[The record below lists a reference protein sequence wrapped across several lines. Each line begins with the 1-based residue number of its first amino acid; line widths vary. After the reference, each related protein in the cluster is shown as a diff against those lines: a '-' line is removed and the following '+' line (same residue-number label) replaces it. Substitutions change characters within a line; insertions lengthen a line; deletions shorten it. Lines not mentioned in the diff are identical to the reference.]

1 MILLIFR
8 MVFLIVGAG
17 GGYYV
22 VNTFLTDY
30 LSGNFL
36 LLTGRIV
43 GIIIFALIGFF
54 IGDFVGKR
62 IIKDVSAVDEKVKEI
77 PGNNLIIGGIGLTSG
92 ILLGLLVSLALRSIP
107 FVGPFIPIFLVVIF
121 SYVGI
126 LLSLKNKQMIINVFR
141 LSQRFKEEKEENQP
155 DKKGSEGHTVISKPK
170 ILDTSTIIDGRI
182 ADIILTGFLE
192 GAIIIP
198 GFIVNELQG
207 VADSSDNLRRIKGRT
222 GLDILQKLQDNKK
235 LNISIFEKDYSSLDS
250 VDAKLIALAKELD
263 GDMITSDFNLNKV
276 AKLKGI
282 NVLNIND
289 LSNAVKMIILPGE
302 KLNIEIIKEGKEKD
316 QGVAYLD
323 DGTMIVVEG
332 GKNLLGKTKEII
344 ITGILQTPAGRM
356 IFSKIST
363 NGE

>member
-22 VNTFLTDY
+22 VNTFLTGY
-30 LSGNFL
+30 LDGNFW
-36 LLTGRIV
+36 LLTGRII

-62 IIKDVSAVDEKVKEI
+62 IIKDVSAVDKKVKEI
-77 PGNNLIIGGIGLTSG
+77 PGNNLIIGVIGLTSG

-126 LLSLKNKQMIINVFR
+126 MLSLRNKQMIINVFR
-141 LSQRFKEEKEENQP
+141 LSKRFKEEKEENQA

-170 ILDTSTIIDGRI
+170 IIDTSTIIDGRI

-192 GAIIIP
+192 GALIVP

-207 VADSSDNLRRIKGRT
+207 IADSSDNLRRIKGRT

-235 LNISIFEKDYSSLDS
+235 LNISIFEKDYTNLDS

-263 GDMITSDFNLNKV
+263 GDLVTSDFNLNKV
-276 AKLKGI
+276 ARLKGI
-282 NVLNIND
+282 NVLNMND

-332 GKNLLGKTKEII
+332 GKNLLGRTIEII

>member
-1 MILLIFR
+1 MVLLIFR

-17 GGYYV
+17 GGYYA
-22 VNTFLTDY
+22 VNTFLADY
-30 LSGNFL
+30 LNGNFL
-36 LLTGRIV
+36 LLIGRIA

-77 PGNNLIIGGIGLTSG
+77 PGNNLIIGVIGLTTG

-126 LLSLKNKQMIINVFR
+126 MLSLRNKQMIINVFR
-141 LSQRFKEEKEENQP
+141 LSKRFKEEKEENIAE
-155 DKKGSEGHTVISKPK
+155 KKGTKDHIFISKPK

-192 GAIIIP
+192 GDLVVP

-207 VADSSDNLRRIKGRT
+207 VADSSDNLRRIRGRT

-235 LNISIFEKDYSSLDS
+235 LHISIFEKDYTNLDS
-250 VDAKLIALAKELD
+250 VDSKLIALAKELD
-263 GDMITSDFNLNKV
+263 GDLVTSDFNLNKV
-276 AKLKGI
+276 ARLKGI

-302 KLNIEIIKEGKEKD
+302 KMNIEIIKEGKEKD
-316 QGVAYLD
+316 QGIAYLD

-332 GKNLLGKTKEII
+332 GKTLLGRTIEII

>member
-8 MVFLIVGAG
+8 LVFLIVGAG
-17 GGYYV
+17 GGYYA
-22 VNTFLTDY
+22 VNTFLVDY
-30 LSGNFL
+30 LNGNFL
-36 LLTGRIV
+36 LLTGRIS
-43 GIIIFALIGFF
+43 GIIIFAIIGFF

-62 IIKDVSAVDEKVKEI
+62 IIKDVTAVDQKVKEI
-77 PGNNLIIGGIGLTSG
+77 PGNNLIIGIIGLTTG
-92 ILLGLLVSLALRSIP
+92 IILGLLVSLALRSIP
-107 FVGPFIPIFLVVIF
+107 FVGPFIPILLVVIF

-126 LLSLKNKQMIINVFR
+126 MLSLRNKQVIINIFR
-141 LSQRFKEEKEENQP
+141 LSKRFKEEKEDIQP
-155 DKKGSEGHTVISKPK
+155 DTKGHGGYVSISKPK
-170 ILDTSTIIDGRI
+170 ILDTSAIIDGRI

-192 GAIIIP
+192 GDLVVP

-207 VADSSDNLRRIKGRT
+207 VADSSDNLRRLRGRT

-235 LNISIFEKDYSSLDS
+235 LHIAILEKDYTGLDS
-250 VDAKLIALAKELD
+250 VDSKLIALAKELD
-263 GDMITSDFNLNKV
+263 GDLVTSDFNLNKV
-276 AKLKGI
+276 ARLKGI

-302 KLNIEIIKEGKEKD
+302 KMDIEVIKEGKEKD
-316 QGVAYLD
+316 QGIAYLD

-332 GKNLLGKTKEII
+332 GKNLLGRTIEVI

-363 NGE
+363 NGG

>member
-17 GGYYV
+17 GGYYA

-30 LSGNFL
+30 LNGNFW
-36 LLTGRIV
+36 LLTGRII

-54 IGDFVGKR
+54 IGDFVGKK
-62 IIKDVSAVDEKVKEI
+62 IIKDVSAIDEKVKEI
-77 PGNNLIIGGIGLTSG
+77 PGNNLIIGVIGLTSG

-126 LLSLKNKQMIINVFR
+126 MLSLRNKQMIINIFR
-141 LSQRFKEEKEENQP
+141 LSKRFKEEKEENQS
-155 DKKGSEGHTVISKPK
+155 DKKGIEGHTFISKPK

-192 GAIIIP
+192 GAIIVP

-235 LNISIFEKDYSSLDS
+235 LNISIFEKDYASLDS
-250 VDAKLIALAKELD
+250 VDSKLIALAKELD
-263 GDMITSDFNLNKV
+263 GDLVTSDFNLNKV
-276 AKLKGI
+276 ARLKGI

-332 GKNLLGKTKEII
+332 GKNLLGRTIEII

>member
-17 GGYYV
+17 GGCYV

-30 LSGNFL
+30 LNNHYWL
-36 LLTGRIV
+36 LAGIAL
-43 GIIIFALIGFF
+43 GIIFFSLIGFF

-77 PGNNLIIGGIGLTSG
+77 PGNNLIIGFIGLISG
-92 ILLGLLVSLALRSIP
+92 ILLGLLVSVALRSIP

-126 LLSLKNKQMIINVFR
+126 MLSLKNKQMVINVFR
-141 LSQRFKEEKEENQP
+141 LSKRFKEEKEESSA
-155 DKKGSEGHTVISKPK
+155 DEKRRESHAAVSKPK

-192 GAIIIP
+192 GVLIVP
-198 GFIVNELQG
+198 GFIVNELQA
-207 VADSSDNLRRIKGRT
+207 VADSSDNLRRLKGRT

-235 LNISIFEKDYSSLDS
+235 LNITIFEKDYTSFDS
-250 VDAKLIALAKELD
+250 VDAKLIALAKEFD
-263 GDMITSDFNLNKV
+263 GDLVTSDYNLNKV

-332 GKNLLGKTKEII
+332 GKNMVGRTIEVI

-356 IFSKIST
+356 IFSKIFK

>member
-1 MILLIFR
+1 MILIIFR

-17 GGYYV
+17 GGYYA
-22 VNTFLTDY
+22 VNIFLTDY
-30 LSGNFL
+30 LNGHYWL
-36 LLTGRIV
+36 LMGRVV

-54 IGDFVGKR
+54 VGDFTGKR

-77 PGNNLIIGGIGLTSG
+77 PGNNLIIGVIGLTGG

-126 LLSLKNKQMIINVFR
+126 MLALRNKQVIINVFR
-141 LSQRFKEEKEENQP
+141 LSKRFKEEKEENQA
-155 DKKGSEGHTVISKPK
+155 DKKGKEASSSTCKPK

-192 GAIIIP
+192 GALIVP

-207 VADSSDNLRRIKGRT
+207 VADSSENLRRLKGRT

-235 LNISIFEKDYSSLDS
+235 LDISIIEKDYSGLDN

-263 GDMITSDFNLNKV
+263 ADLVTSDFNLNKV
-276 AKLKGI
+276 ARLKGI

-302 KLNIEIIKEGKEKD
+302 KLSIEIIKEGKEKD

-332 GKNLLGKTKEII
+332 GKNMLGRTIEII

>member
-8 MVFLIVGAG
+8 LVFLIVGAG
-17 GGYYV
+17 GGYYS
-22 VNTFLTDY
+22 VNTFLVDY

-36 LLTGRIV
+36 LLTGRIS
-43 GIIIFALIGFF
+43 GILIFALIGFF

-77 PGNNLIIGGIGLTSG
+77 PGNNLIIGIIGLTTG
-92 ILLGLLVSLALRSIP
+92 IILGLLVSLALRSIP
-107 FVGPFIPIFLVVIF
+107 FVGPFIPIFLVVVF

-126 LLSLKNKQMIINVFR
+126 MLALKNKQMIINIFR
-141 LSQRFKEEKEENQP
+141 LSKRFKDEKEDNP
-155 DKKGSEGHTVISKPK
+155 SDKKEHEGHNSISKPK

-192 GAIIIP
+192 GNIVVP

-207 VADSSDNLRRIKGRT
+207 VADSSDNLRRIRGRT

-235 LNISIFEKDYSSLDS
+235 LHITILEKDYAGLDS
-250 VDAKLIALAKELD
+250 VDTKLISLSKEID
-263 GDMITSDFNLNKV
+263 GDLVTSDFNLNKV
-276 AKLKGI
+276 ARLKGI

-302 KLNIEIIKEGKEKD
+302 KMNIEIIKEGKEKD
-316 QGVAYLD
+316 QGIAYLD

-332 GKNLLGKTKEII
+332 GKNLLGRTIEII

>member
-30 LSGNFL
+30 LVGNFW

-62 IIKDVSAVDEKVKEI
+62 IIKDVSAIDEKVKEI
-77 PGNNLIIGGIGLTSG
+77 PGNNLIIGVIGMTSG

-126 LLSLKNKQMIINVFR
+126 LLSLRNKQMIINIFR
-141 LSQRFKEEKEENQP
+141 LSKRFKEEKEESQA
-155 DKKGSEGHTVISKPK
+155 DKKGSECSNVVSKPK

-182 ADIILTGFLE
+182 SDIILTGFLE
-192 GAIIIP
+192 GTLIVP
-198 GFIVNELQG
+198 GFVVNELQG
-207 VADSSDNLRRIKGRT
+207 VADSSDNLRRLKGRT

-235 LNISIFEKDYSSLDS
+235 LNISIFEKDYTSLDN
-250 VDAKLIALAKELD
+250 VDAKLIALAKELN
-263 GDMITSDFNLNKV
+263 GDLVTSDFNLNKV

-302 KLNIEIIKEGKEKD
+302 KLNVEIIKEGKEKD

-332 GKNLLGKTKEII
+332 GKGMLGRTKEIV

>member
-8 MVFLIVGAG
+8 LVFLIVGAG
-17 GGYYV
+17 GGYYS
-22 VNTFLTDY
+22 VNTFLVDY
-30 LSGNFL
+30 LNGNFL
-36 LLTGRIV
+36 LLTGRIS

-77 PGNNLIIGGIGLTSG
+77 PGNNLIIGIIGLTTG
-92 ILLGLLVSLALRSIP
+92 IILGLLVSIALRSIP

-126 LLSLKNKQMIINVFR
+126 MLALRNKQMIINIFR
-141 LSQRFKEEKEENQP
+141 LSKRFKDEKEDNPADRKEH
-155 DKKGSEGHTVISKPK
+155 EGHISLSKPK

-192 GAIIIP
+192 GDLVVP

-207 VADSSDNLRRIKGRT
+207 VADSSDNLRRIRGRT

-235 LNISIFEKDYSSLDS
+235 LHISILEKDYAGLDS
-250 VDAKLIALAKELD
+250 VDSKLISLAKEID
-263 GDMITSDFNLNKV
+263 GDLVTSDFNLNKV
-276 AKLKGI
+276 ARLKGI

-302 KLNIEIIKEGKEKD
+302 KMNIEIIKEGKEKD
-316 QGVAYLD
+316 QGIAYLD

-332 GKNLLGKTKEII
+332 GKNLLGRTIEII

>member
-1 MILLIFR
+1 MVLLIFR
-8 MVFLIVGAG
+8 MVFLVVGAG

-30 LSGNFL
+30 LEDRYWVLVGH
-36 LLTGRIV
+36 II
-43 GIIIFALIGFF
+43 GIIVFSLFGFF
-54 IGDFVGKR
+54 IGNFVGKR

-77 PGNNLIIGGIGLTSG
+77 PGNNLIIGIIGLTTG

-121 SYVGI
+121 SYAGI
-126 LLSLKNKQMIINVFR
+126 MLSLKNKQMIINIFR
-141 LSQRFKEEKEENQP
+141 LSKRFKEEKEESP
-155 DKKGSEGHTVISKPK
+155 ADKKERGSHSSVSKPK

-182 ADIILTGFLE
+182 SDIILTGFLE
-192 GAIIIP
+192 GALIVP

-207 VADSSDNLRRIKGRT
+207 VADSSDNLRRLKGRT

-235 LNISIFEKDYSSLDS
+235 LNISIFEKDFTDLDN
-250 VDAKLIALAKELD
+250 VDAKLIALAKEID
-263 GDMITSDFNLNKV
+263 GDLVTSDFNLNKV
-276 AKLKGI
+276 ARLKGI

-302 KLNIEIIKEGKEKD
+302 KMNIEIIKEGKEKD
-316 QGVAYLD
+316 QGIAYLD

-332 GKNLLGKTKEII
+332 AKSMVSKTIEVM

-356 IFSKIST
+356 IFSKIFT

>member
-22 VNTFLTDY
+22 VNTFLADY
-30 LSGNFL
+30 LDGNFL
-36 LLTGRIV
+36 LLIGRIT
-43 GIIIFALIGFF
+43 GIIIFALIGLFV
-54 IGDFVGKR
+54 GDFVGKR
-62 IIKDVSAVDEKVKEI
+62 IIKDVSAVDKKVKEI
-77 PGNNLIIGGIGLTSG
+77 PGNNLIIGIIGLTTG
-92 ILLGLLVSLALRSIP
+92 ILLGLLVSLALSSIP

-126 LLSLKNKQMIINVFR
+126 MLSLRNKQMIINVFR
-141 LSQRFKEEKEENQP
+141 LSKRFKEEKEENII
-155 DKKGSEGHTVISKPK
+155 DIKGQEGHTFFSKPK

-192 GAIIIP
+192 GELIVP
-198 GFIVNELQG
+198 EFIVNELQG
-207 VADSSDNLRRIKGRT
+207 VADSSDNLRRIRGRT

-235 LNISIFEKDYSSLDS
+235 LHISIYEKDYTNLDS
-250 VDAKLIALAKELD
+250 VDSKLIALAKELD
-263 GDMITSDFNLNKV
+263 GDLVTSDFNLNKV

-302 KLNIEIIKEGKEKD
+302 KMNIEIVKEGKEKD
-316 QGVAYLD
+316 QGIAYLD

-332 GKNLLGKTKEII
+332 GKNLLGRTIEII

>member
-1 MILLIFR
+1 MVLLIFR

-22 VNTFLTDY
+22 VNTLLIDY
-30 LSGNFL
+30 LDSNFW
-36 LLTGRIV
+36 LLTGHIA

-54 IGDFVGKR
+54 IGGFIGKR
-62 IIKDVSAVDEKVKEI
+62 IIKDVSAIDEKVKEI
-77 PGNNLIIGGIGLTSG
+77 PGNNLIIGIIGLTTG

-126 LLSLKNKQMIINVFR
+126 MLSLRNKQMIINIFR
-141 LSQRFKEEKEENQP
+141 LSKRFKEETEENP
-155 DKKGSEGHTVISKPK
+155 ADKKESEERNVISKPK

-192 GAIIIP
+192 GALIVP

-207 VADSSDNLRRIKGRT
+207 VADSSENLRRIKGRT

-235 LNISIFEKDYSSLDS
+235 LNISIFEKDYAGLDS
-250 VDAKLIALAKELD
+250 VDSKLIALAKELG
-263 GDMITSDFNLNKV
+263 GDLVTSDYNLNKV
-276 AKLKGI
+276 ARLKGI

-316 QGVAYLD
+316 QGIAYLD

-332 GKNLLGKTKEII
+332 GKNMLGRTIEIM

-356 IFSKIST
+356 IFSKIYT